1 MERKLIITRWKEQVL
16 TSLLENGEIVEFH
29 CSPNETKEQ
38 AVLGNIYVGKVKNI
52 VPNIGAAFVEVA
64 KGVECYYALDENET
78 PIFTQ
83 KIGKNY
89 FASVMNCLFKS
100 QRRRS
105 RQKYLPSA
113 GNLVLQGNMQ
123 F

>member
-83 KIGKNY
+83 KIGKKPLCIGDELLVQV
-89 FASVMNCLFKS
+89 S
-100 QRRRS
+100 RRRS

-113 GNLVLQGNMQ
+113 GNLALQGNMQ

>member
-83 KIGKNY
+83 KIGKKLL
-89 FASVMNCLFKS
+89 ASVMNCLFKS

-105 RQKYLPSA
+105 RQKYLR
-113 GNLVLQGNMQ
+113 QRET
-123 F
+123 